1 VSARTTSPAPASH
14 PVELTLGALEGRF
27 RLLIVW
33 QLFWGA
39 RPYTELMRNIS
50 GITEKTLRREL
61 AEMEKLGLIRRE
73 LRPGSGRRAEY
84 FLTPLGQTLKPLVG
98 AMYEWGLS
106 RLKAGDRL
114 RDSTAGA
121 GSPTR

>member
-1 VSARTTSPAPASH
+1 
-14 PVELTLGALEGRF
+14 LEGRF

-39 RPYTELMRNIS
+39 RPYTELMRNIAR
-50 GITEKTLRREL
+50 ITKKTLRREL

-73 LRPGSGRRAEY
+73 LRAGSGRRAEY